1 MHGGFAIEMAFYFVW
16 GGPALGQHLRR
27 LRCPVAS
34 APESNPDS
42 RLPIT
47 ATVGAS
53 PIQSTALRQKL
64 ESCSAGE
71 ALRPAPADRGQ
82 PTPAQHQPLGAR
94 GHRPSE
100 RHRFPCGTISV
111 TQSLCRRRGLHEKPS
126 VQAPARRT
134 TTRHT
139 HAPESV
145 RAFAQHRRRTL
156 TPQPYC

>member
-1 MHGGFAIEMAFYFVW
+1 MWFPRLLAFLGFFFFSFSHLAVW
-16 GGPALGQHLRR
+16 SRAEHRTTPPQQCSDKTLISLRRGRHLGQRQQAEARQHL
-27 LRCPVAS
+27 P
-34 APESNPDS
+34 
-42 RLPIT
+42 
-47 ATVGAS
+47 
-53 PIQSTALRQKL
+53 K
-64 ESCSAGE
+64 
-71 ALRPAPADRGQ
+71 
-82 PTPAQHQPLGAR
+82 HQPLGAR

-156 TPQPYC
+156 TPQPYCCGVWLFSRSC